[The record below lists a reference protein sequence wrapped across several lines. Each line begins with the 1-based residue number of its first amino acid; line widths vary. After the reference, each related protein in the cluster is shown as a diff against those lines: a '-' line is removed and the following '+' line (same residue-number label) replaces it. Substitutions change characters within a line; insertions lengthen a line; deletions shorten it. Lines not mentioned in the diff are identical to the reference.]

1 VKKGQ
6 NFNHPCKG
14 SRIKIEPIREI
25 ESVEKIKRYLI
36 ENPRNLALFTLGT
49 NTYLRPVDLL
59 NIRIGQVLGID
70 SAGKIKITERKTEKI
85 RTVILNRACVET
97 VNALLHFRKNQEKR
111 TLDSGDFLFLGR
123 GGPLLTPSMNSLVK
137 KWCARINLPGNY
149 GSHTLRKT
157 FGYQQLI
164 YYGSDLTEIM
174 EFLNHSNKYQTFE
187 YLGIDPE
194 ELSRISF
201 NGKRK
206 KQETTSERS
215 EKKLNE
221 LEWENAKLKEKV
233 KELEARSEQLNIII
247 ENSKDAIVLIDDKG
261 YFSDATESSMEF
273 SGITREEL
281 KGKHFSEVGFMS
293 EETAQ
298 KCIELM
304 KGGPQGKPARKMEF
318 KGTRK
323 DGTSL
328 IIEVNPKTIKRD
340 GAIIGYLAIIRDTT
354 KRKNAEKDLQEKE
367 EMARALLNATT
378 DAVVMLLDP
387 EGCVLEI
394 NKEYTDVF
402 WLRKDDIKGRKLW
415 DLLPET
421 LLGTTKKVTAQV
433 FESGKSVRMVKE
445 YKGIWY
451 DNVVSPV
458 FDTYGNVA
466 RVAIF
471 SHDITSMKQAEDVL
485 LKHKDHLEE
494 LVKERTATLE
504 ESNTAL
510 KVLLK
515 KGDEVKQEIEDKIQF
530 NIKELI
536 YPYLEKIN
544 KSRLDDHQK
553 TYLDIIGSNLN
564 NIISPFMH
572 GISTRYLKI
581 TPKEIQIA
589 NLIRQG
595 KTSKE
600 IAQLLNM
607 SPRTIDTH
615 RYNIRTKIG
624 LKNKKANLRTYLLSS
639 N

>member
-1 VKKGQ
+1 
-6 NFNHPCKG
+6 
-14 SRIKIEPIREI
+14 
-25 ESVEKIKRYLI
+25 
-36 ENPRNLALFTLGT
+36 
-49 NTYLRPVDLL
+49 
-59 NIRIGQVLGID
+59 
-70 SAGKIKITERKTEKI
+70 
-85 RTVILNRACVET
+85 
-97 VNALLHFRKNQEKR
+97 
-111 TLDSGDFLFLGR
+111 
-123 GGPLLTPSMNSLVK
+123 MNSLVK

-164 YYGSDLTEIM
+164 YYGADLTEIM
-174 EFLNHSNKYQTFE
+174 GFFNHSNKYQTFE

-233 KELEARSEQLNIII
+233 KEL
-247 ENSKDAIVLIDDKG
+247 
-261 YFSDATESSMEF
+261 
-273 SGITREEL
+273 
-281 KGKHFSEVGFMS
+281 
-293 EETAQ
+293 
-298 KCIELM
+298 
-304 KGGPQGKPARKMEF
+304 
-318 KGTRK
+318 
-323 DGTSL
+323 
-328 IIEVNPKTIKRD
+328 D

-485 LKHKDHLEE
+485 LKHKDHLED

-510 KVLLK
+510 KVLLR

-553 TYLDIIGSNLN
+553 TYLDIIGSNLD